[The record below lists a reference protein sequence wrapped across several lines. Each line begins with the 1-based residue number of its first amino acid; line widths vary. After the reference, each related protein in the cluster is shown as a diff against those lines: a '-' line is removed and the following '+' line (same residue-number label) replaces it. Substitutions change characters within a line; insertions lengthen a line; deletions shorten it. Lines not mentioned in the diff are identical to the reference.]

1 MRKEAAQGEKKTEVA
16 PTPVTTSGVEGR
28 KGVSWGTVK
37 THKVYVI
44 ASDGDDNGSEVSSS
58 LVTPDVLYPLL
69 RQGAVTRT
77 VLARTRVT
85 EAVSEAP
92 TVSGLIV

>member
-1 MRKEAAQGEKKTEVA
+1 MPTRSCSPDLPTYSNCAYPLSTAVRVATLLVRKEAAQGDKKTEVA

-44 ASDGDDNGSEVSSS
+44 DSDGDDNGSEVSPS
-58 LVTPDVLYPLL
+58 LKTPGCV
-69 RQGAVTRT
+69 
-77 VLARTRVT
+77 
-85 EAVSEAP
+85 
-92 TVSGLIV
+92 